1 MTGYKIHYGEYGH
14 DCWGKSEWCGWYE
27 YDNQVY
33 LDKSY
38 CEAVMEDI
46 KEQFPDREFEI
57 YEVEVK

>member
-1 MTGYKIHYGEYGH
+1 MTGYKIYYGNYGY
-14 DCWGKSEWCGWYE
+14 DCWCIPEWCCWYE

-38 CEAVMEDI
+38 CETVMEDI